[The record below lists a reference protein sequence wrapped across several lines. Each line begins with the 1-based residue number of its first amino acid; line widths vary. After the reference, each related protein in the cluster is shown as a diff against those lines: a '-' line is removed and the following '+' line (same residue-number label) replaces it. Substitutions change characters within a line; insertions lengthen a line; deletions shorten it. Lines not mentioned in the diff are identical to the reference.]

1 MAWSLR
7 LCCGLL
13 ALLGGGTAAS
23 AANDSVYTPLD
34 LGRCRVLERIEEGE
48 SVRWLCPGHAG
59 IPLFVNAGDGRFD
72 VDAGIDNGEWESLP
86 AFNRLGPRIEWRR
99 RDRRPVAIIFRHI
112 LTAGERDS
120 GSVLAVESVGRPG
133 RPGCL
138 VALIGGA
145 LLNANA
151 LARAAADRSAPA
163 FRCGRDPPAR
173 RGMD

>member
-1 MAWSLR
+1 MPWPIRSCFA
-7 LCCGLL
+7 LL
-13 ALLGGGTAAS
+13 ALAGGSS
-23 AANDSVYTPLD
+23 AAAAAADSVYTPLTLD
-34 LGRCRVLERIEEGE
+34 ACRVLERVEEGE

-59 IPLFVNAGDGRFD
+59 IPLFVSAGDGRFD

-86 AFNRLGPRIEWRR
+86 AFNRLGPRVEWRR

-112 LTAGERDS
+112 LTGGERDT
-120 GSVLAVESVGRPG
+120 GSVLAVESVGRRG

-145 LLNANA
+145 LPNANA
-151 LARAAADRSAPA
+151 LARMAADRAAA
-163 FRCGRDPPAR
+163 FRCGHDRPAR